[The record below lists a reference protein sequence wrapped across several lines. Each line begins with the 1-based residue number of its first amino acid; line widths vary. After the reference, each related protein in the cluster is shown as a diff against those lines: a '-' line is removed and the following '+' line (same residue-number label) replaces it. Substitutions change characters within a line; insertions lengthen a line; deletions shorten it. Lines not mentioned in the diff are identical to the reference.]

1 MSQVGVDVIKG
12 AVERIQT
19 VMREDKFSIEQL
31 EAIEKI
37 YERSLQA
44 TRDTI
49 QKAEASLRANGG
61 S

>member
-19 VMREDKFSIEQL
+19 VMREDRFSIEQL

-37 YERSLQA
+37 YERCLRS
-44 TRDTI
+44 TRETI
-49 QKAEASLRANGG
+49 QKAKVQER
-61 S
+61 